1 MAYQTSTFDP
11 KIARQIRKSLDIDL
25 EDLAEGIKG
34 RDSKNI
40 QYYLARVWKF
50 EKGKRVPMPSR
61 NKSGKCSA
69 AHRYLTFL
77 AEHGYDPYN
86 LSNSDPIELKI

>member
-11 KIARQIRKSLDIDL
+11 KIAREIRQSLGIDL

-34 RDSKNI
+34 RDRKNI

-50 EKGKRVPMPSR
+50 EKGKRIPTPSVNR
-61 NKSGKCSA
+61 SGKCSA

-77 AEHGYDPYN
+77 AEHGYDPYSI
-86 LSNSDPIELKI
+86 SNPEPIDIR